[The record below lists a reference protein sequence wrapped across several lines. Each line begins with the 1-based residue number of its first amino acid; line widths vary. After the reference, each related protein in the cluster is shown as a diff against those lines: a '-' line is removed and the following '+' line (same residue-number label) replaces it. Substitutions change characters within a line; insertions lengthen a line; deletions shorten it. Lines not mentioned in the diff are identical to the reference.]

1 MKNTSDKS
9 RGSTQ
14 KKKVETIETG
24 DPGPWF
30 GYCRGRSTG
39 ERRPPRSAFSDSQQT
54 AFSQLGFGNL
64 FTGHCIPSTLLL
76 FLLQIFHVGSL
87 NDLEYHKPLLTKFQ
101 SFNPRSISVS
111 WEASDFEE
119 FPEVFGLSE
128 NDREGP
134 GVTSRAATTRPV
146 RLLYWS
152 PVLFHQPTNAAAATI
167 KSAVALSFRLDGVK

>member
-1 MKNTSDKS
+1 M
-9 RGSTQ
+9 
-14 KKKVETIETG
+14 
-24 DPGPWF
+24 
-30 GYCRGRSTG
+30 
-39 ERRPPRSAFSDSQQT
+39 
-54 AFSQLGFGNL
+54 
-64 FTGHCIPSTLLL
+64 

-87 NDLEYHKPLLTKFQ
+87 NDLEHHKPLLTKFQ

-146 RLLYWS
+146 RLLYFS
-152 PVLFHQPTNAAAATI
+152 
-167 KSAVALSFRLDGVK
+167 SAVSSADQRGCVDDKLLSVSLPIGRSQVEDDDCL